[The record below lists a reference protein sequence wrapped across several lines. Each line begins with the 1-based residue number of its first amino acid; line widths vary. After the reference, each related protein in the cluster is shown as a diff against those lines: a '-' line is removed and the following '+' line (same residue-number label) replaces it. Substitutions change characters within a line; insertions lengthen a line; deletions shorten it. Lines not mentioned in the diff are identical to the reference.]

1 MIKFIKV
8 TGESLSPFFLSG
20 DYVLIGK
27 CSYLFGPIRKGDI
40 VVYTHSSY
48 GMMIK
53 EVDRINS
60 ELQQIHV
67 KGSHPLSLA
76 SRQIGPISVANIL
89 GKVIWHIKNPMR
101 SN

>member
-48 GMMIK
+48 GLMIK
-53 EVDRINS
+53 EVDKIS
-60 ELQQIHV
+60 SDLQQIHV
-67 KGSHPLSLA
+67 KGSHPFSLD
-76 SRQIGPISVANIL
+76 SSQIGPIATADII
-89 GKVIWHIKNPMR
+89 GKVIWHLKKPMH

>member
-1 MIKFIKV
+1 MIKIIKV
-8 TGESLSPFFLSG
+8 AGESLSPSFLPG

-27 CSYLFGPIRKGDI
+27 YSYLFGAISTGDI
-40 VVYTHSSY
+40 IVFTHPSL
-48 GMMIK
+48 GLMIK